1 MAYLEKKKPVK
12 VSAVYCVSE
21 TVGRETQ
28 TKGVLADDKRCV
40 QESTTWPWVTLYLP
54 LSVGRSKSKKLAP
67 EINHF
72 DMGAMRSL
80 FQSSGLSV

>member
-1 MAYLEKKKPVK
+1 MGFTNMAYLEKKKPVK

-21 TVGRETQ
+21 TVGREKQTQ
-28 TKGVLADDKRCV
+28 GVSAEDTLCV
-40 QESTTWPWVTLYLP
+40 KAPLGRVSLYLP

-72 DMGAMRSL
+72 DMGA
-80 FQSSGLSV
+80 QK

>member
-1 MAYLEKKKPVK
+1 MGFTNMAYLEKKKPVK

-40 QESTTWPWVTLYLP
+40 QESTTWPWVTLLTF
-54 LSVGRSKSKKLAP
+54 VR
-67 EINHF
+67 
-72 DMGAMRSL
+72 GAI
-80 FQSSGLSV
+80 QI